1 MKPKRSIFYFFA
13 FCFIGLCEAGPRI
26 NCYPEPS
33 ANQNLCESRG
43 CIWGPTQ
50 DTSDGTPWCYFKDGV
65 GYNLASQN
73 GSTYNL
79 RKNNGPKNPWGEDF
93 QNIQI
98 RTSTIGSVLNVKIG
112 LDGRYE
118 PPVDFPRATLAS
130 SETLSFTTASSDDLF
145 WFSVI
150 RNSTNRKIFDTSLGG
165 LIFSDQF
172 LQLSTY
178 LPSENMYGWGENAHQ
193 SLKHNFSRYL
203 TWGMLARD
211 QPPNS
216 LNLDTMNLYG
226 VHPFYMCLEPDG
238 NAHGV
243 FIFNSNPQEVT
254 TAPGPSLIYRTIGG
268 NLDIYFFPGPTPA
281 LVTQQYLE
289 FIGKPFLPAYWAL
302 GYQLS
307 RYGYSGLDEMK
318 QRVGAVRDAG
328 IPLDIAVSDIDY
340 MNRYKDFSTND
351 KWSGFEDYVNQMHG
365 WNMKLIPIFDPAV
378 EADYLPFQRAQ
389 SFGAKFIEWE
399 TYSQVQT
406 DIQKLYPMANKTKIM
421 LGVVWPD
428 NHVAFP
434 DFLDSTGRTQA
445 WWRTELELYHSKLT
459 FDGIWIDMNEP
470 ANFGTN
476 EQHPWYFDS
485 ADHPDDAPLFCPTN
499 GSNRWDLPPY
509 QTHAVYYYGGNQ
521 NNAYLSS
528 KTLCLAGVQN
538 NGSYRFYDTKNL
550 YGLTEAIST
559 QQALLDVT
567 GKRGAVV
574 SRSTFPSA
582 GRYAGHWLGDN
593 TARWE
598 DLRTSVIGAQ
608 EFNLFGIPYVGS
620 DVCGF
625 LGTSNEELCLR
636 WQQMGAFHSFF
647 RNHNTLRE
655 PAQDP
660 AVWPSVAAATKTAN
674 LFRYQYLPYL
684 FSLHFQASQSGLTVV
699 RPVLFEYP
707 SDSATFDLG
716 YQFMW
721 GSNIMVAPVVYQGA
735 VTTNLYLPNDVWY
748 SLFNYMYGSRIDPGY
763 ITVPSPTTSRIP
775 VFVRGGSA
783 IPRQTPTTTTTMSR
797 FNPFELLI
805 APCQLGKAVGVLY
818 WDDGQ
823 RIVDSFDTHDYH
835 QFDFNFVSTSSDAQ
849 LTITRTRKGSVTLPT
864 LDIIE
869 IFNYPSPPNFR
880 SFLLNGKS
888 VNVNV
893 QSSTYSGITKTL
905 YISTQFLIDLTSAD
919 VITLS
924 WSNVAK

>member
-1 MKPKRSIFYFFA
+1 
-13 FCFIGLCEAGPRI
+13 
-26 NCYPEPS
+26 
-33 ANQNLCESRG
+33 
-43 CIWGPTQ
+43 
-50 DTSDGTPWCYFKDGV
+50 
-65 GYNLASQN
+65 
-73 GSTYNL
+73 
-79 RKNNGPKNPWGEDF
+79 
-93 QNIQI
+93 
-98 RTSTIGSVLNVKIG
+98 
-112 LDGRYE
+112 
-118 PPVDFPRATLAS
+118 
-130 SETLSFTTASSDDLF
+130 
-145 WFSVI
+145 
-150 RNSTNRKIFDTSLGG
+150 
-165 LIFSDQF
+165 
-172 LQLSTY
+172 
-178 LPSENMYGWGENAHQ
+178 
-193 SLKHNFSRYL
+193 
-203 TWGMLARD
+203 
-211 QPPNS
+211 
-216 LNLDTMNLYG
+216 
-226 VHPFYMCLEPDG
+226 
-238 NAHGV
+238 
-243 FIFNSNPQEVT
+243 
-254 TAPGPSLIYRTIGG
+254 
-268 NLDIYFFPGPTPA
+268 
-281 LVTQQYLE
+281 
-289 FIGKPFLPAYWAL
+289 
-302 GYQLS
+302 
-307 RYGYSGLDEMK
+307 MK

-399 TYSQVQT
+399 TYSQIQT

-434 DFLDSTGRTQA
+434 DF
-445 WWRTELELYHSKLT
+445 
-459 FDGIWIDMNEP
+459 
-470 ANFGTN
+470 FGFNWKNT
-476 EQHPWYFDS
+476 S
-485 ADHPDDAPLFCPTN
+485 L
-499 GSNRWDLPPY
+499 
-509 QTHAVYYYGGNQ
+509 
-521 NNAYLSS
+521 NAYLSS

-647 RNHNTLRE
+647 RNHNTLGE

-660 AVWPSVAAATKTAN
+660 AVWPSVAAATKIAN

-699 RPVLFEYP
+699 RPVFFEYP

-805 APCQLGKAVGVLY
+805 APCQLGKAVGILY